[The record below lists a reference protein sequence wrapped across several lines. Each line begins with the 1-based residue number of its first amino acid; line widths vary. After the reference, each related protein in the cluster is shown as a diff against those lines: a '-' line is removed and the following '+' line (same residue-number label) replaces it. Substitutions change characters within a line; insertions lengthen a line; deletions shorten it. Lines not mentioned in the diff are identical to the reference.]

1 MKQSLRILRGMF
13 AAAVAL
19 TITAM
24 TLGAAESG
32 SAAEQTAGDVFKW
45 IHFVILA
52 GAAYWL
58 FKKLLPPVFR
68 RNADKISESITKA
81 AAAKAEAERMLEE
94 AAAKLATLEQEVAHF
109 RGQAQNEA
117 AVELERLRSMTKID
131 IEKVGLAAQAEIA
144 AVERA
149 ARVEL
154 KALAAKLAVDRAESL
169 VASQMTPAVQEAMI
183 NSFVQSLQGRPN

>member
-13 AAAVAL
+13 ALVLVFTFAVA
-19 TITAM
+19 AR
-24 TLGAAESG
+24 GAAESG
-32 SAAEQTAGDVFKW
+32 SAVEQTAGDVFKW
-45 IHFVILA
+45 MHFVILA

-58 FKKLLPPVFR
+58 LKKVLPPVFR
-68 RNADKISESITKA
+68 RNADKISESIAKA
-81 AAAKAEAERMLEE
+81 TAAKAEAERMLEE

-109 RGQAQNEA
+109 RAQAQNEA
-117 AVELERLRSMTKID
+117 AAEQERLRGMTKMD

-144 AVERA
+144 AAERA

-169 VASQMTPAVQEAMI
+169 LASQMTPAVQEAMI